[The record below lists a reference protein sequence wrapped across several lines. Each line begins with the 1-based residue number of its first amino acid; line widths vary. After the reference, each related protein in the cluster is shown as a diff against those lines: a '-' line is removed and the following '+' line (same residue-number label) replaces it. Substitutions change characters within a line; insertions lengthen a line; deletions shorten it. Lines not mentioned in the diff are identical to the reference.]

1 MSSKIGLPDF
11 LIPSYTAETLME
23 RGARVLT
30 STSVQGA
37 EATVYTTPAGKAA
50 FLFTLYVYAKNSSV
64 VSSGYVEVALIS
76 DTTRYRILYIPLD
89 PGSLASGLMWGG
101 ILRMAPG
108 ENLVIRSSSS
118 DIYFYVTVMIIEI

>member
-1 MSSKIGLPDF
+1 LSSRTGFPDF
-11 LIPSYTAETLME
+11 TIPGWTAETILE
-23 RGARVLT
+23 RGVRILT

-37 EATVYTTPAGKAA
+37 EAVVYTTPAGKAA
-50 FLFTLYVYAKNSSV
+50 FLFTLYIYAKNSSA

-76 DTTRYRILYIPLD
+76 NTARYRVLYIPLD

-108 ENLVIRSSSS
+108 EQLVVLSSTSEV
-118 DIYFYVTVMIIEI
+118 YFYVTAMIIEI

>member
-1 MSSKIGLPDF
+1 LSSRTGFPDYVLP
-11 LIPSYTAETLME
+11 SWTAETLLE

-76 DTTRYRILYIPLD
+76 DTARYRILYIPLD

-108 ENLVIRSSSS
+108 EKLVICSSSS
-118 DIYFYVTVMIIEI
+118 DVYFYVTAMIIEI

>member
-1 MSSKIGLPDF
+1 MSSRTGFPDYVLP
-11 LIPSYTAETLME
+11 SWTAETLLE

-50 FLFTLYVYAKNSSV
+50 FLFTLYIYAKNSSA
-64 VSSGYVEVALIS
+64 VSSGYVEVALVS
-76 DTTRYRILYIPLD
+76 DTARYRILYIPLD

-108 ENLVIRSSSS
+108 EKLVIYSSSS
-118 DIYFYVTVMIIEI
+118 DVYFYVTAMIIEI

>member
-1 MSSKIGLPDF
+1 LSSRTGFPDF
-11 LIPSYTAETLME
+11 TIPGWTAETLLE
-23 RGARVLT
+23 RGVRVLT

-37 EATVYTTPAGKAA
+37 EAVVYTTPTGKAA

-89 PGSLASGLMWGG
+89 PGSLASALLWGG

-108 ENLVIRSSSS
+108 EKLVILSPTS
-118 DIYFYVTVMIIEI
+118 DVYLYVMTMIIEI